1 VTILLAR
8 VKHAARWAWAG
19 LFAVLGIVGAF
30 ILYTLSRRR
39 SMDAGTA
46 IDQHLEVARH
56 ARELAGARM
65 AVEIAAARK
74 VAGKERDELLAAL
87 AEEDPDRQAERLIE
101 LARRERG
108 E

>member
-8 VKHAARWAWAG
+8 LKHAARWAWAG
-19 LFAVLGIVGAF
+19 LFAFVGIVGAVV
-30 ILYTLSRRR
+30 LYGLSRRR
-39 SMDAGTA
+39 SVDAGTA
-46 IDQHLEVARH
+46 IDQEIERARH

-65 AVEIAAARK
+65 AVEIAAARA
-74 VAGKERDELLAAL
+74 VQGARRDELLAAL
-87 AEEDPDRQAERLIE
+87 GEKDEDVQAQRLIE